1 MNLTFT
7 EESMLDQLSLH
18 QQFRQQKAHRSCQVD
33 QRGQRTPMFPQGP
46 QPSAVLLLPQV
57 LIDHHVRLLNPDLLS
72 IICIIPDLH
81 QGQDDE
87 EGHQDDGHAD
97 EGHVR
102 IEFKVRL
109 ALRWPRQGHV
119 PGETLDAGGYDVD
132 LECQREQAVPD

>member
-18 QQFRQQKAHRSCQVD
+18 QQFGQQKAHRGCQVN
-33 QRGQRTPMFPQGP
+33 QRGQRTSMLPQGP
-46 QPSAVLLLPQV
+46 QPPAVLLLPQV
-57 LIDHHVRLLNPDLLS
+57 LIDHHVRFLNPDLLS
-72 IICIIPDLH
+72 IVGVIPDLH

-102 IEFKVRL
+102 IELEVRL
-109 ALRWPRQGHV
+109 ALGWPG
-119 PGETLDAGGYDVD
+119 
-132 LECQREQAVPD
+132 